1 MADSTPPADGLVHA
15 LQAATPA
22 SPCCAFVAAHR
33 CNQPCYLLV
42 GPEGDFTPDEVAAL
56 TAAGALPVGL
66 GPNRLRTET
75 AALALLSTAAMYA
88 GAQPCGASP
97 AGAARGAA

>member
-1 MADSTPPADGLVHA
+1 MQEALYLAVQPAMPFLPHSPPPA
-15 LQAATPA
+15 AA
-22 SPCCAFVAAHR
+22 AAAAAADR

-42 GPEGDFTPDEVAAL
+42 GPEGDFTPEEVAAL

-66 GPNRLRTET
+66 GANRLRTET

-88 GAQPCGASP
+88 EAQLQT
-97 AGAARGAA
+97 